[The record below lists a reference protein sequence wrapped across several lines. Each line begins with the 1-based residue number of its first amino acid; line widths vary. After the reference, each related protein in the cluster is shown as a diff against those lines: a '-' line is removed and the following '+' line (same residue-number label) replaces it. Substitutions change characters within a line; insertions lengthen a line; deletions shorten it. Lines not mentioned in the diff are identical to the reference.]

1 MNLEDILKKGYFPKE
16 LPPPFNTNPFSDFFK
31 SQRSFKDMKGNKN
44 KSMYL
49 DYSIPKTNYF
59 RTKVGVINPYNF
71 LVLAEVIINNFPAI
85 TTVLNKS
92 ILTTSKPNINNY
104 FRTEFSY
111 GEFKDKALLDSINT
125 NVILITDISRFYSS
139 IYTHS
144 IPWALHTKATAKATR
159 DNSLY
164 GNLIDTELRN
174 CQDQQTN
181 GIPIGPITS
190 NIIAEI
196 ILCEI
201 DDKLKTKINKG
212 KRYVD
217 DYMLFFNNISDAEN
231 AFKELQKYLLNYQL
245 EINSNKTKIENMP
258 YQIEENWIN
267 DLTTFFS
274 NSLFLKQK
282 SFLTKLYNKVLELKK
297 ANPNKY
303 VIKYLLTIL
312 KDIFIEEDNWKL
324 FETYLLNL
332 TRLDTS
338 ILPDVLIIIK
348 SYHSEY
354 NFSLGD
360 IEDFYK
366 ILIRDNVTK
375 GNHYEVSW
383 SLWSL
388 YELNFIIDNDLA
400 KDILNSEDWISK
412 IIIFHLNSEHKISG
426 SLTSN
431 ISIENVNIDE
441 LDLYNNK
448 WLFTYETLF
457 NNWLN
462 DTNGILNNDRFFKK
476 LKDNNISF
484 YNKTIRSTL
493 INLDALRDSNK
504 VLFEIDNSS
513 FLSDLNIAKTKIS
526 NAEEFDEVKDAYID
540 LLSCFESYIEDI
552 NSEFSEHIKELL
564 DKKRNY

>member
-16 LPPPFNTNPFSDFFK
+16 LPPPFNTNLFSDFFK
-31 SQRSFKDMKGNKN
+31 SQRSFKGMKGNKN

-71 LVLAEVIINNFPAI
+71 LVLAEVIINNFSAI

-144 IPWALHTKATAKATR
+144 IPWALHTKATAKANR

-348 SYHSEY
+348 SYHSKY

>member
-1 MNLEDILKKGYFPKE
+1 MNLEDILKRGYFPKE
-16 LPPPFNTNPFSDFFK
+16 LPPPFNTNLFSDFFK
-31 SQRSFKDMKGNKN
+31 NKTNFKGMQGNEN

-71 LVLAEVIINNFPAI
+71 LVLTEVIINNLPNI
-85 TTVLNKS
+85 RRVLNKS
-92 ILTTSKPNINNY
+92 ILTTSKPVINNY
-104 FRTEFSY
+104 FKTEFTY

-125 NVILITDISRFYSS
+125 SVILITDISRFYSS

-144 IPWALHTKATAKATR
+144 IPWALHTKAVAKTNR
-159 DNSLY
+159 TNSLW
-164 GNLIDTELRN
+164 GNVIDTELRN

-217 DYMLFFNNISDAEN
+217 DYMLFFNSIYDAED
-231 AFKELQKYLLNYQL
+231 AFKELQKYLLDYQL

-303 VIKYLLTIL
+303 VIKYLVTIL
-312 KDIFIEEDNWKL
+312 EDIFIEEDSWKL

-332 TRLDTS
+332 TKLDTS

-348 SYHSEY
+348 SYHLEY
-354 NFSLGD
+354 NFSLRD

-366 ILIRDNVTK
+366 MLIKDNITK

-388 YELNFIIDNDLA
+388 HELNFTIDKDLA
-400 KDILNSEDWISK
+400 KDILDSEDWISK
-412 IIIFHLNSEHKISG
+412 IIIFHLNSENKISG
-426 SLTSN
+426 SLTQN
-431 ISIENVNIDE
+431 ISIENVNIDN
-441 LDLYNNK
+441 LDLYNKK
-448 WLFTYETLF
+448 WLFTYETLY
-457 NNWLN
+457 NNWLT
-462 DTNGILNNDRFFKK
+462 DTNAILDNDIFFKK

-484 YNKTIRSTL
+484 YDKTIRSAL
-493 INLDALRDSNK
+493 IDLDALRDSNK
-504 VLFEIDNSS
+504 VLFEMDNSS
-513 FLSDLNIAKTKIS
+513 FLSNLHIAKAKIS
-526 NAEEFDEVKDAYID
+526 NAEEFDEVKDAYVE

-552 NSEFSEHIKELL
+552 NSEFSEHIKEIL
-564 DKKRNY
+564 DKRRDY